1 MRRLTL
7 AMLVLTFLVIVLGA
21 YTRLAD
27 AGLGCPD
34 WPGCYGQLVVPN
46 TDEQI
51 ARAQQAYPQ
60 SEFNRQKAWIEM
72 IHRLAAGSLG
82 LLILIATLIDWSRAR
97 RAGGR
102 ISRLL
107 LALCLAVVLQGLFG
121 AWTVTLKLL
130 PQVVVAHLF
139 GGFFIFSLVYLRYLA
154 LSAVHPNPG
163 PNTNHL
169 GLMRAAVGLGLVL
182 LIIQILLGGWISA
195 NYAARACVDFPLC
208 GGSWV
213 PPRMDFT
220 TGFNF
225 WQPLGPNY
233 EGGVLPQAAQVAI
246 HFTHRV
252 AAIFLLVY
260 WVLFYLAA
268 RRVSFV
274 KHSMHMFLGL
284 LLLQMALGITN
295 VLGDLPLL
303 VAVAHNGL
311 AAILL
316 LVALRL
322 FSLLAPG
329 RGGLRP

>member
-1 MRRLTL
+1 MTKRFT
-7 AMLVLTFLVIVLGA
+7 LVLLALTFVVIVLGA
-21 YTRLAD
+21 YTRLSD

-51 ARAQQAYPQ
+51 ARAQQTYPQ

-72 IHRLAAGSLG
+72 IHRAAAGGLG
-82 LLILIATLIDWSRAR
+82 LLIFLATLMDWRQAR
-97 RAGGR
+97 RTGSR
-102 ISRLL
+102 VSRLL
-107 LALCLAVVLQGLFG
+107 LLLCLAVIIQGLFG
-121 AWTVTLKLL
+121 AWTVTLQLL

-139 GGFFIFSLVYLRYLA
+139 GGFLIFALVYLRYLA
-154 LSAVHPNPG
+154 LSARHPSPG
-163 PNTNHL
+163 YHP
-169 GLMRAAVGLGLVL
+169 GLMRTAVGFGLVL
-182 LIIQILLGGWISA
+182 LIIQILLGGWMSA
-195 NYAARACVDFPLC
+195 NYAALACVDFPLC

-213 PPRMDFT
+213 PAQMDFT
-220 TGFNF
+220 AGFNF

-246 HFTHRV
+246 HFTHRLV
-252 AAIFLLVY
+252 AVLLLAY
-260 WVLFYLAA
+260 WVVFYLVG
-268 RRVSFV
+268 RRLPLGNHA
-274 KHSMHMFLGL
+274 KHAMPMLLGL

-316 LVALRL
+316 LVVLRL
-322 FSLLAPG
+322 FVLLGPAEQQSH
-329 RGGLRP
+329 